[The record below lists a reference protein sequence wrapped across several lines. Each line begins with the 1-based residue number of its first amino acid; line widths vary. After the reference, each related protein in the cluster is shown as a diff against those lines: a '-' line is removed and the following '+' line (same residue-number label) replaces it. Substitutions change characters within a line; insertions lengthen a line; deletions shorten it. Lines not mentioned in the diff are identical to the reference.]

1 MKICVVG
8 AGAIGGV
15 IAVYLARG
23 GHEVSVVARGA
34 HLMTIRAQG
43 LTLMRGDERS
53 TQPVAAAAD
62 DPGAFGTQDSVFI
75 ALKAHDIP
83 AMLPRLAPMIGP
95 ETMVIPAINGLPW
108 WYFHRAGGRFDG
120 SAIECI
126 DPGGAMLRALDP
138 ARIVGCMVMLAA
150 DMPEPGLVR
159 QTSPAANFVIGEP
172 DGGPHERTAAL
183 ARVMTEAGMKVEV
196 SADIRAAIWMKLLGN
211 LAFNPVTALARA
223 RIDQIFAQPRLVDL
237 IRNLMTETMAVGA
250 AYGIEFPITIE
261 QRLAMARKLG
271 AFKSSMLQDVERG
284 RPIEVEAILGAVVE
298 LAGRVGIATPT
309 IEAVYALATGLDAA
323 LRRSF
328 QPRQV
333 G

>member
-1 MKICVVG
+1 MKICIVG

-15 IAVYLARG
+15 IAVYLARA

-34 HLMTIRAQG
+34 HLAAIRTRG

-53 TQPVAAAAD
+53 THSVAAAAD
-62 DPGAFGTQDSVFI
+62 DPAVFGLQDAVFI
-75 ALKAHDIP
+75 TLKAHDIP
-83 AMLPRLAPMIGP
+83 AMLPRLAPLIGP
-95 ETMVIPAINGLPW
+95 ETVVIPAINGLPW
-108 WYFHRAGGRFDG
+108 WYFHRAAGRFDG

-159 QTSPAANFVIGEP
+159 QTSPAANFVIGES
-172 DGGPHERTAAL
+172 DGGPHERTTAF
-183 ARVMTEAGMKVEV
+183 ARIMTEAGMKVDV

-211 LAFNPVTALARA
+211 LGFNPVTALARA
-223 RIDQIFAQPRLVDL
+223 RIDQIFAQSRLVDL

-261 QRLAMARKLG
+261 QRLGMARKLG

-284 RPIEVEAILGAVVE
+284 RPIEVEAILGTVVE
-298 LAGRVGIATPT
+298 LARRVGIATPA
-309 IEAVYALATGLDAA
+309 IDAVYALAAGLDAA

-328 QPRQV
+328 QPQ
-333 G
+333 

>member
-1 MKICVVG
+1 MKVCIVG

-15 IAVYLARG
+15 IAVYLARA
-23 GHEVSVVARGA
+23 GHEISVVARGA
-34 HLMTIRAQG
+34 HLVAIRAHG
-43 LTLMRGDERS
+43 LTLARGDERS
-53 TQPVAAAAD
+53 TQTVGAAD
-62 DPGAFGTQDSVFI
+62 DDPAAFGPQDAIFI

-83 AMLPRLAPMIGP
+83 AMLPRLAPLMGP
-95 ETMVIPAINGLPW
+95 TTVVIPAINGLPW

-138 ARIVGCMVMLAA
+138 ARIMGCMVMLAA

-159 QTSPAANFVIGEP
+159 QTSPAASFVIGEP
-172 DGGPHERTAAL
+172 DGEPHERTTAL
-183 ARVMTEAGMKVEV
+183 ARVMTEAGMKVDV
-196 SADIRAAIWMKLLGN
+196 TADIRAAIWMKLLGN

-237 IRNLMTETMAVGA
+237 IRNLMVEAMAVGA

-261 QRLAMARKLG
+261 QRLGMARKLG

-284 RPIEVEAILGAVVE
+284 RPIEAEAILGAVVE
-298 LAGRVGIATPT
+298 LARRVGIATPA
-309 IEAVYALATGLDAA
+309 IDAVYALAIGLDAT

-328 QPRQV
+328 QPQ
-333 G
+333 